1 MQKVIRRTIM
11 AEKQAARRLARK
23 KDKSS
28 REAAKS
34 SREQY
39 LVARRMEV
47 KDVKAATIARRED
60 WEMGPLAPKRD
71 VGLKKDTYG
80 AIDSQR
86 LRGRVWTP
94 ARRKELLK
102 PWGGEKWLNIAKGD
116 RVVMLEGRE
125 KGRIGEI
132 TNIDLE
138 RCQVTLKGMNMVHL
152 TLRSNVWNLC

>member
-1 MQKVIRRTIM
+1 M

-23 KDKSS
+23 KDKFT
-28 REAAKS
+28 RETAKS
-34 SREQY
+34 NREQY

-47 KDVKAATIARRED
+47 RDIKAATIARRED

-71 VGLKKDTYG
+71 VGLKSETYG

-94 ARRKELLK
+94 LRRKELLK
-102 PWGGEKWLNIAKGD
+102 PWGGENWLNIAKGD

-132 TNIDLE
+132 SNIDLE
-138 RCQVTLKGMNMVHL
+138 RCQVTLKGMNMVCFHYL
-152 TLRSNVWNLC
+152 FLPWRYC